1 MSIILGINAY
11 HAGASATLLI
21 NGEPVAA
28 IAEERLNR
36 IKYYAGFPTLSIKKC
51 LEIANVDIGQVDH
64 VAVGR
69 DFNANKWEKIK
80 YTFKNP
86 SLISNLSR
94 IKSSRNKLN
103 DLRSV
108 IASELDV
115 DKSTL
120 KFKQHNI
127 EHHIAHIAS
136 SYFISPWEKC
146 AGFSVDGSGDF
157 VTTMFTKCEGNEIKV
172 LKKIFVPNSL
182 GSLYTMVCEFIGYTK
197 YGDEGKIMGLAPYG
211 TNTYKK
217 LFDDLVKIQKNGFKL
232 NNKYFNKFGTNQ
244 GVQINEKGE
253 AYIDKHFSDEMKKIL
268 GNPTI
273 PYSEITQ
280 RDMDLAYG
288 LQNKFEEVYLHL
300 LNELYKIFPEKK
312 VCIAGGGALNSVA
325 NGKIFDQT
333 KFEETC
339 IQPAAGDDGLSLG
352 AALYVYNSVL
362 GNKKRYVMKGSYL
375 GPEYSDD
382 EIKVALETK
391 RIPYTKFNKKDLIDS
406 TVNEIA
412 SDNVVGWFQGK
423 MEWGPRALGNRSILG
438 NPSSKNMKE
447 ILNSRIKRR
456 EWFRP
461 FAPVVLEEKQSEI
474 FENNHPSPHMLHVY
488 KIKKEWRDKLSAVNH
503 NDNTGRLQTV
513 KRNEN
518 QLYYDLVESFGKK
531 TGVPVLLNTS
541 FNENEP
547 IVCNPHEAIDCF
559 TRTKMDILV
568 IGSFFCKKTDLI
580 KNDK

>member
-80 YTFKNP
+80 YTLKNP
-86 SLISNLSR
+86 SLISNLFR

-103 DLRSV
+103 DLRSI
-108 IASELDV
+108 IASELGV

-136 SYFISPWEKC
+136 SYFISAWKKC
-146 AGFSVDGSGDF
+146 AGFSIDGSGDF
-157 VTTMFTKCEGNEIKV
+157 VTTMFTKCEGNDIKV
-172 LKKIFVPNSL
+172 LKKVFVPNSL

-217 LFDDLVKIQKNGFKL
+217 LFDDLIKIKKNGFEL

-253 AYIDKHFSDEMKKIL
+253 AYIDKHYSNEMKKML
-268 GNPTI
+268 GNPTT
-273 PYSEITQ
+273 PYSEITK

-300 LNELYKIFPEKK
+300 LNELYKIYPEKK

-325 NGKIFDQT
+325 NGKIFNQT

-382 EIKVALETK
+382 EVKVALESK
-391 RIPYTKFNKKDLIDS
+391 GIPYTKLNKKDLIDS

-447 ILNSRIKRR
+447 IL
-456 EWFRP
+456 
-461 FAPVVLEEKQSEI
+461 
-474 FENNHPSPHMLHVY
+474 
-488 KIKKEWRDKLSAVNH
+488 KE
-503 NDNTGRLQTV
+503 
-513 KRNEN
+513 
-518 QLYYDLVESFGKK
+518 LVS
-531 TGVPVLLNTS
+531 
-541 FNENEP
+541 
-547 IVCNPHEAIDCF
+547 H
-559 TRTKMDILV
+559 
-568 IGSFFCKKTDLI
+568 
-580 KNDK
+580 